1 METVI
6 IIKALLSAWGI
17 LGLEPFISKLS
28 QPTLS
33 SSLFLGVNYIFFYS
47 SFDGSQPYFNVSVRY
62 TDPDNQERIE
72 KSYMTHDIKRAL
84 KKAYMY
90 KAFIESLSKR

>member
-1 METVI
+1 METAI
-6 IIKALLSAWGI
+6 IIKALLSAWEV
-17 LGLEPFISKLS
+17 LGLEPFISNLS
-28 QPTLS
+28 EPTLS

-47 SFDGSQPYFNVSVRY
+47 SFDKAQPYFNVSVRY
-62 TDPDNQERIE
+62 TDPDSQERIE
-72 KSYMTHDIKRAL
+72 KCYTTHNVKSAL